1 MESSSISKRPY
12 LIKAMIEWI
21 NDNNFTPYILV
32 DASVKDVEVPE
43 NFIKNDQII
52 LNISYSA
59 STNLNINLKSISFDG
74 RFNGNSTRIFVPSE
88 AILSV
93 YAKETGEGMVFA
105 NDQNKKIKKDKII
118 KKSPHLKLVE

>member
-1 MESSSISKRPY
+1 MGSSSISKRPY

-59 STNLNINLKSISFDG
+59 SNNLNINLKSISFDG

>member
-1 MESSSISKRPY
+1 MESSSMSKRPY

-59 STNLNINLKSISFDG
+59 SNNLNINLKSISFDG
-74 RFNGNSTRIFVPSE
+74 RFNGNSTQIFVPSE
-88 AILSV
+88 VILSV
-93 YAKETGEGMVFA
+93 YAKETGEGMVFT
-105 NDQNKKIKKDKII
+105 NDKNIKIKKDKII
-118 KKSPHLKLVE
+118 KKPPHLKLVE

>member
-52 LNISYSA
+52 LNISYLA
-59 STNLNINLKSISFDG
+59 SNNLNINLKSISFDG